1 MRLRH
6 PPQPMQRQTQSGG
19 NMRRTLMAAVS
30 LAALAYATGA
40 YADPLGAKA
49 VVIDGYRYGGGLAV
63 GADKNLDAVRVLI
76 GAADAMGQLRDNQYG
91 GSTYLVI
98 GDTTNGMRVDAD
110 GTWNGAKSH
119 VVLDWDYRVPGVRLD
134 VTSADG
140 KTRAITVAAGNLAW
154 DEKTPG
160 VFGGQAATSVNDRL
174 IVPMLMPSEVILE
187 ARDAADTIK
196 LSRDPNNGHQVL
208 TIPLPK
214 LGAGVNMVASLD
226 ADSHPIHTQIAY
238 NGHTYTGDFGNFLSD
253 RMDMMV
259 QFPHHIVLQTDG
271 KETANLDLN
280 WHQANPYLIF
290 PVPKEVASK

>member
-1 MRLRH
+1 MRN
-6 PPQPMQRQTQSGG
+6 TSIIA
-19 NMRRTLMAAVS
+19 TS
-30 LAALAYATGA
+30 LAALAATVFITTA
-40 YADPLGAKA
+40 ASADSYGAKPIP
-49 VVIDGYRYGGGLAV
+49 IDGYRYGGGLAV

-76 GAADAMGQLRDNQYG
+76 KAADSLGQLRDNQYG
-91 GSTYLVI
+91 GSTYLVL
-98 GDTTNGMRVDAD
+98 GDTTNAMRIDAD
-110 GTWNGAKSH
+110 GTWNGQKSH

-134 VTSADG
+134 VSSADN
-140 KTRAITVAAGNLAW
+140 KTRTITVAAGNLAW

-187 ARDAADTIK
+187 ARDAADVLKVSKDATG
-196 LSRDPNNGHQVL
+196 RQVM

-214 LGAGVNMVASLD
+214 LGQGVNMVATLD

-238 NGHTYTGDFGNFLSD
+238 NNHTYTGDFSEFLSD

-259 QFPHHIVLQTDG
+259 IFPHHIVLQTDG
-271 KETANLDLN
+271 KETANLELN

>member
-1 MRLRH
+1 
-6 PPQPMQRQTQSGG
+6 
-19 NMRRTLMAAVS
+19 MRRTSMIATS
-30 LAALAYATGA
+30 LAALATAVFATTA
-40 YADPLGAKA
+40 MADSLGAKP

-63 GADKNLDAVRVLI
+63 GADKNVDAVRVLI
-76 GAADAMGQLRDNQYG
+76 KAADAMGQLRDNQYG

-98 GDTTNGMRVDAD
+98 GDTTNAMRVDAD

-119 VVLDWDYRVPGVRLD
+119 VVIDWDYRVPGVRLD
-134 VTSADG
+134 VSSPDG

-196 LSRDPNNGHQVL
+196 LSRDPNNGHDVL

-214 LGAGVNMVASLD
+214 LGAGVNMVATLD
-226 ADSHPIHTQIAY
+226 ADSHPIHTVIAY
-238 NGHTYTGDFGNFLSD
+238 NGHTYTGDFTNFLSD

-259 QFPHHIVLQTDG
+259 QFSHHIVLQTDG
-271 KETANLDLN
+271 KETANLDAN

-290 PVPKEVASK
+290 PVPKEVAAK

>member
-1 MRLRH
+1 MH
-6 PPQPMQRQTQSGG
+6 T
-19 NMRRTLMAAVS
+19 RTSLIAAS
-30 LAALAYATGA
+30 LAALATTVFVTTAF
-40 YADPLGAKA
+40 ADALGAKPVA
-49 VVIDGYRYGGGLAV
+49 IDGYKYGGGLAV
-63 GADKNLDAVRVLI
+63 GADMNLDAVRVLI
-76 GAADAMGQLRDNQYG
+76 KTADAMGQLRDNQYG
-91 GSTYLVI
+91 GSTYLVL
-98 GDTTNGMRVDAD
+98 GDTTNAMRIDAD

-160 VFGGQAATSVNDRL
+160 VFAGQAATSVSERL

-187 ARDAADTIK
+187 ARDQANLIK
-196 LSRDPNNGHQVL
+196 LSRDPSNGHNVL

-214 LGAGVNMVASLD
+214 LGAGVNMVATLD
-226 ADSHPIHTQIAY
+226 ADSHPIHTAIAY
-238 NGHTYTGDFGNFLSD
+238 NGHTYTGDFSEFLSD

-259 QFPHHIVLQTDG
+259 NFSHHIVLQVDG
-271 KETANLDLN
+271 KETANLELN

-290 PVPKEVASK
+290 PVPAQVASK

>member
-1 MRLRH
+1 MRNKTSLI
-6 PPQPMQRQTQSGG
+6 T
-19 NMRRTLMAAVS
+19 AS
-30 LAALAYATGA
+30 LAGLATTVFVTTAF
-40 YADPLGAKA
+40 ADALGAKPVA
-49 VVIDGYRYGGGLAV
+49 IDGYKYGGGLAV
-63 GADKNLDAVRVLI
+63 GADMNLDAVRVLI
-76 GAADAMGQLRDNQYG
+76 KTADAMGQLRDNQYG
-91 GSTYLVI
+91 GSTYLVL
-98 GDTTNGMRVDAD
+98 GDTTNAMRIDAD

-160 VFGGQAATSVNDRL
+160 VFGGQAATSVAERL

-187 ARDAADTIK
+187 ARDQANVIK
-196 LSRDPNNGHQVL
+196 VSRDPSNGHNVL

-214 LGAGVNMVASLD
+214 LGAGVNMVATLD
-226 ADSHPIHTQIAY
+226 ADSHPIHTVIAY
-238 NGHTYTGDFGNFLSD
+238 NGHTYTGDFSEFLSD

-259 QFPHHIVLQTDG
+259 NFSHHIVLQTDG
-271 KETANLDLN
+271 KETANLELN

-290 PVPKEVASK
+290 PVPAQVASK